1 MNDFNK
7 LMRYA
12 SLKAQKAEIEKE
24 MKEIENH
31 FKATTGT
38 KENPQCVGC
47 FRVWITES
55 ETTSYN
61 KAVVLAKC
69 PEAIKHGKRVTL
81 YIK

>member
-12 SLKAQKAEIEKE
+12 SLKAQKAEIERE

-47 FRVWITES
+47 FRVWVTES

-61 KAVVLAKC
+61 KTRRLCWKSAQKQLNTVSV
-69 PEAIKHGKRVTL
+69 
-81 YIK
+81 

>member
-31 FKATTGT
+31 FRATTGT
-38 KENPQCVGC
+38 KENPQCIGC

-61 KAVVLAKC
+61 KAVILEKC